1 MIQTMGAPSKMF
13 MNERTYILN
22 PDYHFKNDVERVTM
36 FSKRQVKYDSS
47 ADWLGFVHPTQAML
61 LGTFTTDEPFEKH
74 CVELAEHFG
83 TSVEKI
89 QQMLSPYLANP
100 EPVYTEAG
108 DHKVYFPKN
117 VLIPIETLGD
127 KTPEYDFTL
136 DDFRCGHVDLTPD
149 RTHRAPH
156 SLLFMVTNKCVT
168 NCAYCYADRHT
179 RHKPMTTEQ
188 TLHLIDEAHRLKMSY
203 IDVIGGELFCLED
216 WDVILKRL
224 VDYDMSPSYISTKV
238 PVTEEFI
245 RRLEK
250 TGYRDV
256 VQLSLDSLD
265 EPTLKR
271 IIHCADGYIER
282 VKHGAELLQAH
293 GFKIE
298 VDTILTKYNCDHRQ
312 LDDLYHYI
320 KGIHNL
326 RYWEVRVPE
335 MSLYNRETFSAVKA
349 SRGQLEDITKYVREK
364 IIPQAGITIYVSD
377 EALTEPFQQGAS
389 DVPNFRGG
397 SCGIL
402 QNRMFVLPDGKATL
416 CEQLYWHPDFI
427 IGDLTKQ
434 TFEDVCNSEKAK
446 KIFNAGHA
454 ARRAE
459 SPCTGC
465 KIYDFCKEH
474 RRKCVVK
481 VMKAYGM
488 DNWDFPDPRCKYA
501 PEFSTDLRY

>member
-1 MIQTMGAPSKMF
+1 MDRQT
-13 MNERTYILN
+13 YVLN
-22 PDYHFKNDVERVTM
+22 PDYHFKNDVDRVVM
-36 FSKRQVKYDSS
+36 YSKKQVNYDSS
-47 ADWLGFVHPTQAML
+47 ADWLSFVHPIQAML
-61 LGTFTTDEPFEKH
+61 LGTFTTDETFGQH
-74 CVELAEHFG
+74 CEELAEHFG
-83 TSVEKI
+83 TTVEKI
-89 QQMLSPYLANP
+89 RDMLSPYLDN
-100 EPVYTEAG
+100 EKPVYTEIGGAQ
-108 DHKVYFPKN
+108 VSFPKN
-117 VLIPIETLGD
+117 VLIPLETLGG
-127 KTPEYDFTL
+127 KTPNYDFTAEDL
-136 DDFRCGHVDLTPD
+136 RCEHIDLTPD

-188 TLHLIDEAHRLKMSY
+188 MLHLIEEAHRLKMSY
-203 IDVIGGELFCLED
+203 IDVIGGELFCLKD

-238 PVTEEFI
+238 PVTEEI
-245 RRLEK
+245 ASRLEA
-250 TGYRDV
+250 TGYHDV

-271 IIHCADGYIER
+271 IIHCGDGYIER
-282 VKHGAELLQAH
+282 IKKGAELLQEH

-298 VDTILTKYNCDHRQ
+298 VDTILTKYNCDRGQ

-320 KGIHNL
+320 KDIQGL

-349 SRGQLEDITKYVREK
+349 SRQQLEEITRYVKEE
-364 IIPQAGITIYVSD
+364 IMPQAKITIYVSD
-377 EALTEPFQQGAS
+377 EALTEAFQQGAS
-389 DVPNFRGG
+389 DAPNFRGG

-434 TFEDVCNSEKAK
+434 TFEEIWNSEKAK
-446 KIFNAGHA
+446 KIFNAEHA
-454 ARRAE
+454 LRRQE
-459 SPCTGC
+459 SPCTAC
-465 KIYDFCKEH
+465 KAYDFCKKH

-481 VMKAYGM
+481 VMKAYGLE
-488 DNWDFPDPRCKYA
+488 NWDFPDPRCKYA
-501 PEFSTDLRY
+501 PDFATDLRY